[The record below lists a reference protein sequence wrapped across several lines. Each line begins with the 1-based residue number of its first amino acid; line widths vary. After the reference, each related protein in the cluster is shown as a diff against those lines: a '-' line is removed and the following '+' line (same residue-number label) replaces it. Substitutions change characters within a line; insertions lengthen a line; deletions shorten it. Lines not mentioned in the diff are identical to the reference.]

1 MVHTEQATRRGRSHD
16 AIDPPPT
23 GWGDVATRNDLTANT
38 TLLRGEMAILR
49 GEIDIRFSH
58 TNRTI
63 VLAAV
68 ATTVSSWAAAFATLG
83 LG

>member
-1 MVHTEQATRRGRSHD
+1 M
-16 AIDPPPT
+16 
-23 GWGDVATRNDLTANT
+23 ATRNDLTANT
-38 TLLRGEMAILR
+38 TLLRGEMAEVRGEMAELRGEMAILR